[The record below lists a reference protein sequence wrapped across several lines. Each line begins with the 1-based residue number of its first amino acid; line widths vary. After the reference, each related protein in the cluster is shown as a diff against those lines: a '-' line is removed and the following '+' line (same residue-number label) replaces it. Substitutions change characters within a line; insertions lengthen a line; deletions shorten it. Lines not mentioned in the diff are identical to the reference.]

1 MLSEEDIDRF
11 VRDGFVKV
19 AGAFPR
25 QDADAAAAHLLA
37 LAQESQAGD
46 GARSPVVRIG
56 GSEHPAVVSALN
68 TDRIVGCIDD
78 LVGPGHW
85 ERREGYGTFPVRFP
99 SAEDPGDA
107 GWHIDGSFGDP
118 PHYRV
123 NLASRGRALLA
134 LVLFTDVGVDDAPT
148 RILAGSHRHVAR
160 SLVGAGDVMFSPAD
174 RVPQVLDL
182 SVVRA
187 TGQAGTIYLC
197 HPFLVHAAS
206 WPHRGVGPRVIGQP
220 AIHHPEGA
228 WRGGF
233 DYERPPDSPVKKAVR
248 LALTEP

>member
-1 MLSEEDIDRF
+1 
-11 VRDGFVKV
+11 
-19 AGAFPR
+19 
-25 QDADAAAAHLLA
+25 
-37 LAQESQAGD
+37 
-46 GARSPVVRIG
+46 
-56 GSEHPAVVSALN
+56 
-68 TDRIVGCIDD
+68 
-78 LVGPGHW
+78 
-85 ERREGYGTFPVRFP
+85 
-99 SAEDPGDA
+99 
-107 GWHIDGSFGDP
+107 
-118 PHYRV
+118 
-123 NLASRGRALLA
+123 
-134 LVLFTDVGVDDAPT
+134 
-148 RILAGSHRHVAR
+148 
-160 SLVGAGDVMFSPAD
+160 MFSPAD